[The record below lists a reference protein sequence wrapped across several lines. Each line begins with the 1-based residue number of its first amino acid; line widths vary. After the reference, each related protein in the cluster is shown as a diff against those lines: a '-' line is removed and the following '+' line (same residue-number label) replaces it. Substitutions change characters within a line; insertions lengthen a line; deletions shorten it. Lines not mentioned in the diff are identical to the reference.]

1 MTVKKSQTLIK
12 STVFKSNLFKL
23 VFTLALFFSSSFN
36 YACGIATSSPH
47 AERIGCNI
55 LLNGGNAFDAA
66 IAVSLALG
74 VAEPYGSGIGGGGF
88 FLLKRNTDADFTFID
103 ARETA
108 PKNSYKVDYQTN
120 QDYLKYGPLAIGT
133 PGIPLALDHVFKNYS
148 SLDINSL
155 IYPSIEL
162 ANQGFIIDTRFAK
175 AIKRKKNH
183 IFNNKNMKK
192 IFIDRN
198 GDLLDKGDLFLQKDL
213 SGTLQFFADHGF
225 DSFYDSSLTNKLVQS
240 INVNGGI
247 LNHQDF
253 KSYQIK
259 LRKPIEFKINKS
271 TINSANLPSSG
282 GLILKQILK
291 ILESFSNESKFETEF
306 NHLFIEAMKL
316 AYQDR
321 AFFLGDPDFND
332 IDVDYLGS
340 QEHISKKI
348 KKISF
353 DKVIDPELF
362 VDQNSKNNSD
372 TTHFSIIDDKGNIVS
387 ATLSL
392 NTSFGAL
399 FVPDGTGIFMNNH
412 LDDFSFVNESNTYG
426 LIGTHFNYLQ
436 PFKRPLSSMTPTV
449 LEDDNSILVIGTP
462 GGSRIISMVAQY
474 LSHYLFFPNMPLE
487 NIINI
492 PHIHH
497 QYHPNKVFLEK
508 SFNEKSEKV
517 LLKKGHIIKKL
528 NYNWGSIQIVYFRK
542 NDGRIFVIN
551 DPRTQKGRIF

>member
-1 MTVKKSQTLIK
+1 MIK
-12 STVFKSNLFKL
+12 FTVFKSNLIKL

-47 AERIGCNI
+47 AERIGCDI
-55 LLNGGNAFDAA
+55 LNNGGNAFDAA

-108 PKNSYKVDYQTN
+108 PQNSNKIDFQTN
-120 QDYLKYGPLAIGT
+120 QDYLKYGSLAIGT
-133 PGIPLALDHVFKNYS
+133 PGIPLALDHIFKNYS
-148 SLDINSL
+148 SLEISSL
-155 IYPSIEL
+155 INPSIEL
-162 ANQGFIIDTRFAK
+162 AKYGFKIDKRFAK
-175 AIKRKKNH
+175 AIQRKKNY
-183 IFNNKNMKK
+183 IFNNKNIKK
-192 IFIDRN
+192 LFIDRN
-198 GDLLDKGDLFLQKDL
+198 GDLLENGALFIQKDL
-213 SGTLQFFADHGF
+213 SSTLQFFADHGF
-225 DSFYDSSLTNKLVQS
+225 DSFYDSVLTNKLVQS
-240 INVNGGI
+240 ISANGGI
-247 LNHQDF
+247 LDHEDF
-253 KSYQIK
+253 RSYQIK

-291 ILESFSNESKFETEF
+291 ILESFSNEPKFETEF
-306 NHLFIEAMKL
+306 NHLFVESMKL

-332 IDVDYLGS
+332 IDVNYLGS

-353 DKVIDPELF
+353 DKVTDPELF
-362 VDQNSKNNSD
+362 LDQNTKNNSD

-412 LDDFSFVNESNTYG
+412 LDDFSFKNESNTYG
-426 LIGTHFNYLQ
+426 LIGTHFNYLK
-436 PFKRPLSSMTPTV
+436 PLKRPLSSMTPTV
-449 LEDDNSILVIGTP
+449 LEDDNTILVIGTP

-474 LSHYLFFPNMPLE
+474 LSHYLFFPNVSLE

-497 QYHPNKVFLEK
+497 QYYPNKVFLEK
-508 SFNEKSEKV
+508 SFNEKSAQL

-528 NYNWGSIQIVYFRK
+528 NYNWGSLQIVYHRK
-542 NDGRIFVIN
+542 KDGKTFVIN